1 MTQKVLPSN
10 PLVAVSDN
18 GAPITSDGGN
28 VLLSMFL
35 NSPVVSRL
43 FNNVE
48 FNDNRKSPR
57 YAKVEL
63 LLQMLIQ
70 VIEGYRNDDVAD
82 YLTQDIE
89 HRLVYAQNM
98 ASQPTISRFL
108 SHLTNEDID
117 ELQELNRRIVSLID
131 ERSANTE
138 LVLDLD
144 STYFETFGHQE
155 KIGFN
160 YHYLNVGYHPLI
172 MTDALTGTVRQV
184 SLRSGNTYTG
194 NGATEFVQG
203 YLSTSLSAQHQT
215 IILRGDS
222 GFATPDLMETLEG
235 NNIFYTIRL
244 KSNPRLKRMALDGR
258 YVNFDNLLMIEGQL
272 TTDEFEYQAASWDKA
287 RRVIVLNDEHGGT
300 QFIVTNLSLPQKDI
314 VRVYRKRAAIEDI
327 IRELKGGFA
336 FGKTDS
342 SSFLANKA
350 RMWISVIASNLM
362 RLMKSIALD
371 DQQQSWTINTF
382 RDRLLKIGGRVTKH
396 ARKVILTLDSRNQ
409 EQFDGLFW
417 RAWERLNALWQ

>member
-10 PLVAVSDN
+10 HLVAVSDN

-48 FNDNRKSPR
+48 FNDNRKNPR

-70 VIEGYRNDDVAD
+70 VIEGYRNDNVAD

-203 YLSTSLSAQHQT
+203 YLSTGLSAQHQT

-244 KSNPRLKRMALDGR
+244 KRMALDGR
-258 YVNFDNLLMIEGQL
+258 YVNLDNLLTIEGQL

-314 VRVYRKRAAIEDI
+314 VFTASVRRLKTLFASLKVDLPSAKLIAVHFSPTKRAC
-327 IRELKGGFA
+327 G
-336 FGKTDS
+336 S
-342 SSFLANKA
+342 
-350 RMWISVIASNLM
+350 
-362 RLMKSIALD
+362 
-371 DQQQSWTINTF
+371 Q
-382 RDRLLKIGGRVTKH
+382 
-396 ARKVILTLDSRNQ
+396 
-409 EQFDGLFW
+409 
-417 RAWERLNALWQ
+417 

>member
-10 PLVAVSDN
+10 HLVAVSDN

-35 NSPVVSRL
+35 NSPVVPSL

-48 FNDNRKSPR
+48 FNDNRKNPR
-57 YAKVEL
+57 YAKIEL

-70 VIEGYRNDDVAD
+70 VIECYRNDDVAD
-82 YLTQDIE
+82 YLTHDIE

-144 STYFETFGHQE
+144 STYFEAFGHQE

-160 YHYLNVGYHPLI
+160 YHYLNIGYHPLI

-184 SLRSGNTYTG
+184 SLRSSNAYTG
-194 NGATEFVQG
+194 NGATEFVQV

-215 IILRGDS
+215 IIFRGDS

-244 KSNPRLKRMALDGR
+244 KSNPRLKLMALDGR
-258 YVNFDNLLMIEGQL
+258 YVNLDIFLMIEGQV
-272 TTDEFEYQAASWDKA
+272 TTYELSIKPP
-287 RRVIVLNDEHGGT
+287 HG
-300 QFIVTNLSLPQKDI
+300 
-314 VRVYRKRAAIEDI
+314 
-327 IRELKGGFA
+327 
-336 FGKTDS
+336 
-342 SSFLANKA
+342 
-350 RMWISVIASNLM
+350 
-362 RLMKSIALD
+362 
-371 DQQQSWTINTF
+371 
-382 RDRLLKIGGRVTKH
+382 TKH
-396 ARKVILTLDSRNQ
+396 VVLS
-409 EQFDGLFW
+409 F
-417 RAWERLNALWQ
+417 

>member
-1 MTQKVLPSN
+1 MKPGLFIKTNKNPLKQQYRFSGFCAFTRWVKTIGALFYDILLVKKTKYYKIGASKITTQKVLPSN

-28 VLLSMFL
+28 VLLSIFL
-35 NSPVVSRL
+35 NSYVVSRL

-48 FNDNRKSPR
+48 FNDNRKNPR

-131 ERSANTE
+131 ERSSNSE

-155 KIGFN
+155 KIGFK
-160 YHYLNVGYHPLI
+160 YHYLNIGYHPLI
-172 MTDALTGTVRQV
+172 TTDALTGTVRQV

-194 NGATEFVQG
+194 NGVTELVQG

-222 GFATPDLMETLEG
+222 GFATPDLMK
-235 NNIFYTIRL
+235 TIRRQQYFL
-244 KSNPRLKRMALDGR
+244 YNPVEVKSS
-258 YVNFDNLLMIEGQL
+258 IEA
-272 TTDEFEYQAASWDKA
+272 Y
-287 RRVIVLNDEHGGT
+287 GT
-300 QFIVTNLSLPQKDI
+300 
-314 VRVYRKRAAIEDI
+314 
-327 IRELKGGFA
+327 
-336 FGKTDS
+336 
-342 SSFLANKA
+342 
-350 RMWISVIASNLM
+350 
-362 RLMKSIALD
+362 
-371 DQQQSWTINTF
+371 
-382 RDRLLKIGGRVTKH
+382 
-396 ARKVILTLDSRNQ
+396 
-409 EQFDGLFW
+409 
-417 RAWERLNALWQ
+417 

>member
-1 MTQKVLPSN
+1 
-10 PLVAVSDN
+10 
-18 GAPITSDGGN
+18 
-28 VLLSMFL
+28 
-35 NSPVVSRL
+35 
-43 FNNVE
+43 
-48 FNDNRKSPR
+48 
-57 YAKVEL
+57 
-63 LLQMLIQ
+63 
-70 VIEGYRNDDVAD
+70 
-82 YLTQDIE
+82 
-89 HRLVYAQNM
+89 
-98 ASQPTISRFL
+98 
-108 SHLTNEDID
+108 
-117 ELQELNRRIVSLID
+117 
-131 ERSANTE
+131 
-138 LVLDLD
+138 
-144 STYFETFGHQE
+144 
-155 KIGFN
+155 
-160 YHYLNVGYHPLI
+160 
-172 MTDALTGTVRQV
+172 
-184 SLRSGNTYTG
+184 
-194 NGATEFVQG
+194 
-203 YLSTSLSAQHQT
+203 
-215 IILRGDS
+215 GDS

-258 YVNFDNLLMIEGQL
+258 YVNLNNLLMIEGQL

-342 SSFLANKA
+342 SSFFANKA

>member
-18 GAPITSDGGN
+18 GAPITSGGGN

-48 FNDNRKSPR
+48 FNDNRKNPR

-82 YLTQDIE
+82 YLTQVIE
-89 HRLVYAQNM
+89 HRLVYEQNM

-117 ELQELNRRIVSLID
+117 ELQELNRRIISLID

-160 YHYLNVGYHPLI
+160 YHYLNIGYHPLI
-172 MTDALTGTVRQV
+172 MTDVLTGTVRQV
-184 SLRSGNTYTG
+184 SLRSGNAYTG

-222 GFATPDLMETLEG
+222 GFAAPDLMETLEG

-244 KSNPRLKRMALDGR
+244 KRMALDGR
-258 YVNFDNLLMIEGQL
+258 YVNLDNLLMIEGQL
-272 TTDEFEYQAASWDKA
+272 MTDEFEYQAASWDKA
-287 RRVIVLNDEHGGT
+287 RRNIVLNDEHGGT

-327 IRELKGGFA
+327 ICELKGGFA

-342 SSFLANKA
+342 SSFFANKA
-350 RMWISVIASNLM
+350 RMCNSVIASNLM

-396 ARKVILTLDSRNQ
+396 ARKVILTLDSRIQ

>member
-48 FNDNRKSPR
+48 FNDNRKNPR

-160 YHYLNVGYHPLI
+160 YHYWNIGYHPLI
-172 MTDALTGTVRQV
+172 MTDALTGTVRQA

-203 YLSTSLSAQHQT
+203 YLSTSLSDQHQT

-222 GFATPDLMETLEG
+222 GFATPDLMKTLEG

-258 YVNFDNLLMIEGQL
+258 YVNLDNLLMIEGQL

-342 SSFLANKA
+342 SSFFANKA

-396 ARKVILTLDSRNQ
+396 DRKVILTLDSRNQ

-417 RAWERLNALWQ
+417 RAWERLNALLQ

>member
-1 MTQKVLPSN
+1 KIMTQKVLPSN

-28 VLLSMFL
+28 VLLNMFL

-48 FNDNRKSPR
+48 FNDNRKNPR

-117 ELQELNRRIVSLID
+117 ELQELNRRIVSLVD

-144 STYFETFGHQE
+144 SAYFENFGHQE

-160 YHYLNVGYHPLI
+160 YHYLNIGYHPLI
-172 MTDALTGTVRQV
+172 MTDALTGSVSQV

-194 NGATEFVQG
+194 NG
-203 YLSTSLSAQHQT
+203 
-215 IILRGDS
+215 
-222 GFATPDLMETLEG
+222 
-235 NNIFYTIRL
+235 
-244 KSNPRLKRMALDGR
+244 
-258 YVNFDNLLMIEGQL
+258 
-272 TTDEFEYQAASWDKA
+272 
-287 RRVIVLNDEHGGT
+287 
-300 QFIVTNLSLPQKDI
+300 
-314 VRVYRKRAAIEDI
+314 
-327 IRELKGGFA
+327 
-336 FGKTDS
+336 
-342 SSFLANKA
+342 
-350 RMWISVIASNLM
+350 
-362 RLMKSIALD
+362 
-371 DQQQSWTINTF
+371 
-382 RDRLLKIGGRVTKH
+382 
-396 ARKVILTLDSRNQ
+396 
-409 EQFDGLFW
+409 
-417 RAWERLNALWQ
+417 

>member
-48 FNDNRKSPR
+48 FNVNRKNPR

-63 LLQMLIQ
+63 FLQMLIQ
-70 VIEGYRNDDVAD
+70 VIE
-82 YLTQDIE
+82 
-89 HRLVYAQNM
+89 HRLVYVQNM

-117 ELQELNRRIVSLID
+117 ELQELNRRIVFLID

-144 STYFETFGHQE
+144 STYFETFCHQE

-215 IILRGDS
+215 IILRGD
-222 GFATPDLMETLEG
+222 
-235 NNIFYTIRL
+235 
-244 KSNPRLKRMALDGR
+244 LD
-258 YVNFDNLLMIEGQL
+258 
-272 TTDEFEYQAASWDKA
+272 
-287 RRVIVLNDEHGGT
+287 
-300 QFIVTNLSLPQKDI
+300 
-314 VRVYRKRAAIEDI
+314 VR
-327 IRELKGGFA
+327 
-336 FGKTDS
+336 
-342 SSFLANKA
+342 
-350 RMWISVIASNLM
+350 
-362 RLMKSIALD
+362 
-371 DQQQSWTINTF
+371 
-382 RDRLLKIGGRVTKH
+382 
-396 ARKVILTLDSRNQ
+396 
-409 EQFDGLFW
+409 
-417 RAWERLNALWQ
+417 